1 MRKEET
7 QMKKAKKI
15 LSLLLCAVLLVAA
28 SVAGTLAYLTD
39 NDTTTN
45 TFTVGKVDIEL
56 QEYEVDP
63 QTGKKTET
71 QTVVQKLEDLELV
84 PGRIIEKNPFITV
97 ASDSESCW
105 LFVKIEN
112 NLGEA
117 VTINGMDGWTAV
129 EGKTGYY
136 MYNEKVDAGETVPV
150 FESVTVDSKLEYDD
164 LNDITPKN
172 IVITAYAVQA
182 EGVAQTAAWG
192 ALDEHYDL

>member
-1 MRKEET
+1 
-7 QMKKAKKI
+7 MKKAKKI
-15 LSLLLCAVLLVAA
+15 LALLLCAVLLVAA

-71 QTVVQKLEDLELV
+71 QTVVQELKDLELV

-112 NLGEA
+112 NLGDA

-129 EGKTGYY
+129 EGNTGYY
-136 MYNEKVDAGETVPV
+136 MYKETVAAGAKIDV
-150 FESVTVDSKLEYDD
+150 FKSVTVATTQTQATLDA
-164 LNDITPKN
+164 ITSKN

-182 EGVAQTAAWG
+182 EGVDKTAAWG

>member
-39 NDTTTN
+39 NETTTN

-56 QEYEVDP
+56 KEYEVDP
-63 QTGKKTET
+63 QTGKRTET
-71 QTVVQKLEDLELV
+71 VVDELKDLELV
-84 PGRIIEKNPFITV
+84 PGRVIEKNPFITV

-117 VTINGMDGWTAV
+117 VTINGMNGWTAV
-129 EGKTGYY
+129 EGETGYY
-136 MYNEKVDAGETVPV
+136 MYNEKVDAGEKIDV
-150 FESVTVDSKLEYDD
+150 FKSVTVDAKLEYND
-164 LNDITPKN
+164 LNGIEDKN

-192 ALDEHYDL
+192 ALNDHYTL